1 MCGNIGLRN
10 YEKEPEMAASW
21 KHTGCVLAE
30 ISSSRGVRLESEHE
44 FCILRIIILLVR
56 GTAYGEL
63 DLKVF

>member
-1 MCGNIGLRN
+1 
-10 YEKEPEMAASW
+10 MAASW